1 MKGHEHA
8 MNMTKVTLIKEKM
21 SLGMAYRFRS
31 SVHYDHAGN
40 HGSIQADM
48 VLEEQRMPH
57 HDLKAA
63 RMRLSS
69 AGSQEGTPLSTRKLQ
84 SLPTQWHLSPTRP
97 CLFQQGHTS

>member
-48 VLEEQRMPH
+48 VLEEMIVLNLV
-57 HDLKAA
+57 LKAN
-63 RMRLSS
+63 RRLASRQL
-69 AGSQEGTPLSTRKLQ
+69 GKVSQS
-84 SLPTQWHLSPTRP
+84 SLP
-97 CLFQQGHTS
+97 